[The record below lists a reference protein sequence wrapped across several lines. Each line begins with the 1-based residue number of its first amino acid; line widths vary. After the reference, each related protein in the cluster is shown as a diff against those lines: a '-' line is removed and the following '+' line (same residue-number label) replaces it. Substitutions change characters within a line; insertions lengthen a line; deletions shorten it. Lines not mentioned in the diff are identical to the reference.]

1 MKSAYEIAMER
12 LTQAGGGTKKLSEEQ
27 RARIADIEKRYEA
40 RIAETRVSHE
50 SQAAAAVPEER
61 AEILARMTEEIRNLE
76 EKRDREKDAVW
87 AEA

>member
-12 LTQAGGGTKKLSEEQ
+12 LAQAGGGTKKLSEEQ
-27 RARIADIEKRYEA
+27 RARIAEIEKRYEA
-40 RIAETRVSHE
+40 RIAETRLSHE
-50 SQAAAAVPEER
+50 SRAAAAAPDER

-87 AEA
+87 EEA

>member
-12 LTQAGGGTKKLSEEQ
+12 LAQAGGGTKKLSEEQ

-50 SQAAAAVPEER
+50 GQAAAAAPEER
-61 AEILARMTEEIRNLE
+61 AEILARMAEGIRNLE
-76 EKRDREKDAVW
+76 ETRDREKNAVW
-87 AEA
+87 EEA